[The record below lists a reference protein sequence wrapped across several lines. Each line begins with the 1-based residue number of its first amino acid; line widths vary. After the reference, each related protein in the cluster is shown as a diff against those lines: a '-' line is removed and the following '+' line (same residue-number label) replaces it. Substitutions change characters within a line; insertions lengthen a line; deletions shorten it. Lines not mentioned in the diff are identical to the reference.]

1 MLKTVFSKLLE
12 FSKKQRGA
20 IIIPVLL
27 IAGFTAVT
35 VVILVPAIQIA
46 TMDDANWTTN
56 GAILFLERS
65 GYTMEIPAT
74 DLDTDD
80 LLPNTDSTW
89 DVGASTNE
97 FIALETDKYWQSAS
111 EVSVTGLQD
120 VFYNVLAITA
130 DNIVNNEDLS
140 AGVPIT
146 FTIIAQPDVSR
157 TLSMDF
163 DSHAQIT
170 AYTIVITGVDSQ
182 GNAIVE
188 TFTEAVDP
196 WNFETDAAFATV
208 TSVIMTARTGTG
220 AADTGDVGITDVL
233 GLSNLITA
241 TGDVWKITKNAVD
254 QTIAGAQVNIITGTY
269 DMAVIGLLV
278 TDDFTIWYDG
288 NISTID

>member
-146 FTIIAQPDVSR
+146 FTIIAQPDVPR

-163 DSHAQIT
+163 DSHLQIT

-182 GNAIVE
+182 GNVIVE

-208 TSVIMTARTGTG
+208 TTVIMTARTGTG

>member
-1 MLKTVFSKLLE
+1 MFKTVFSKLLE

-146 FTIIAQPDVSR
+146 FTIIAQPDVPR

-163 DSHAQIT
+163 DSHLQIT

-182 GNAIVE
+182 GNVIVE